1 MKNQLQDDHQLF
13 TSQIFKQI
21 EHLPLLL
28 DKCSHLQKE
37 TVSLAEIREFVED
50 IEVLLVSSGAEL
62 DKQFEKLANEQGEH
76 EIVDDFE

>member
-28 DKCSHLQKE
+28 EKCSHLQKE
-37 TVSLAEIREFVED
+37 TVSLAEIKEFIED
-50 IEVLLVSSGAEL
+50 IEMLLATSGVEL
-62 DKQFEKLANEQGEH
+62 DKQLENLSN
-76 EIVDDFE
+76 